1 MMMITNIQVD
11 DQVQYTNILGEQRL
25 GVVLKINKD
34 TYRIIDTNNLKIL
47 SIKKERVKK
56 AS

>member
-1 MMMITNIQVD
+1 MMITTNIQVD
-11 DQVQYTNILGEQRL
+11 DQVRYTNILGEQRL